1 MNTITEART
10 GGRIHYIDNL
20 RIFLT
25 MLVVCHHL
33 AMGFGAPGGWYY
45 VTPALPS
52 PFTIALLSLFVIINQ
67 SFFMSLFFFVSAYF
81 TPRSLDKKNTN
92 HFLRDR
98 LKRLGIPLTVY
109 FLLLNP
115 TLAYI
120 SFRFRG
126 EKQYGYLK
134 FMLQEG
140 HRYFGWGPLWFVFSL
155 LLFTAVY
162 LLIYRWFQHHSS
174 GSCALAYPSN
184 KRVLL
189 FVLGITVLTF
199 LVRIIFSISAPV
211 CDLKFAFFPTYI
223 AFFVFGIHA
232 FRADWLGRLDNRQVR
247 FWFSLAVVSI
257 LALPVIFEVGGA
269 SRGLGNKFE
278 GGFTLQSLMFILCE
292 TIICV
297 GVSMKLLS
305 LFQARL
311 NMTSPLTALLS
322 KSAYTVYIIHPF
334 VVITATF
341 LARNWSFPPLLSFLL
356 LLPPVIAVSF
366 IVGHFISR
374 LPLLNKVL

>member
-1 MNTITEART
+1 MNATTEARA
-10 GGRIHYIDNL
+10 GARIHYIDNL

-25 MLVVCHHL
+25 MLVICHHL

-45 VTPALPS
+45 VIPAQPS
-52 PFTIALLSLFVIINQ
+52 PLTTALLSLFVIINQ

-98 LKRLGIPLTVY
+98 LKRLGIPLAVF
-109 FLLLNP
+109 FLILNP

-126 EKQYGYLK
+126 EKEYGYLK

-140 HRYFGWGPLWFVFSL
+140 HHYFGCGPLWFVFSL
-155 LLFTAVY
+155 LLFTGVY
-162 LLIYRWFQHHSS
+162 LLLYKWLQRHSAGS
-174 GSCALAYPSN
+174 GPLSYPSN
-184 KRVLL
+184 KSVLL
-189 FVLGITVLTF
+189 FILGITVLTF
-199 LVRIIFSISAPV
+199 LVRIMFPIDAPV

-232 FRADWLGRLDNRQVR
+232 FRADWLGQLDNRQVR
-247 FWFSLAVVSI
+247 LWFFLAVVSI
-257 LALPVIFEVGGA
+257 VALPVIFEIGGA
-269 SRGLGNKFE
+269 SRGLGNTFQ
-278 GGFTLQSLMFILCE
+278 GGFTVQSLVYILCE
-292 TIICV
+292 TIVCV
-297 GVSMKLLS
+297 GISMKLLS
-305 LFQARL
+305 LFQARV
-311 NMTSPLTALLS
+311 NTTSPLTARLS

-334 VVITATF
+334 LVIAATF

-356 LLPPVIAVSF
+356 LLLPVIAASF
-366 IVGHFISR
+366 VAGHFISR
-374 LPLLNKVL
+374 LPLLKKVL